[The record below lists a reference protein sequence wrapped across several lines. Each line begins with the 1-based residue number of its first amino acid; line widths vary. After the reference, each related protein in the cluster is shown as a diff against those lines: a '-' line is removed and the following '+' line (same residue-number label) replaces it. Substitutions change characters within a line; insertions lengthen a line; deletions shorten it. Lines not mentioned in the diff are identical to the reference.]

1 MQKLGLILIG
11 ASFLPWLGIVLIL
24 SFLSLPAGQKALVVP
39 ILFVCSEG
47 LFWLGLYF
55 AGKELAQK
63 YKRYFSLQYLWQQ
76 FNKLFLKKTQ
86 EEEG

>member
-24 SFLSLPAGQKALVVP
+24 SFFSLPATQKAVIVP
-39 ILFVCSEG
+39 VLFISSEG
-47 LFWLGLYF
+47 LFWLGLFF

-63 YKRYFSLQYLWQQ
+63 YKRYFSLPYLWQQ

-86 EEEG
+86 EE